1 MRYDLESTLP
11 ERAFKKSLFKNA
23 PATLEGGGKG
33 GGTPA
38 PTQATSYQ
46 TNVPEYAKPYVQN
59 MLNAT
64 QNQLFNTQKTTNP
77 DTGETS
83 TEITGFKPFKPYSSS
98 PSDYYAGFSP
108 LQQQAQSGAAN
119 MQMPGQI
126 ADASNMAQQAGLEA
140 LNSSYNPMSAGY
152 NQVRGAQAQAAQLG
166 NSPQAQAAAMQA
178 AQLGGAPLAQASQ
191 FGGPQNVNAQ
201 NVGTQDFTGQN
212 VQNYMSPYL
221 QGALDPQIAEMRR
234 QYGITGAQQQSQAA
248 KQGAFGGSREA
259 LMAAE
264 NQRNL
269 NTAIGS
275 TLGQGYQNAFQN
287 AQQQFNAQQ
296 QANLQAQQA
305 NQGANLQAG
314 LANQQ
319 MGYNTGLQNAQLQ
332 QQTNLANQ
340 GLLGQYGLQQGQFG
354 QAANQFNAANQ
365 QQANL
370 ANQQLAGQYGLQ
382 QGQFGQAANLANQQS
397 RNQAAL
403 ANQQAAL
410 QAQQANIGQQ
420 QFGANYRMQG
430 LQQANQAAQNL
441 GQLGGQQ
448 LSGQQS
454 IYNMQN
460 QLGGQQQALE
470 QSKINQAVQDYGT
483 AQQYPMMQLGLMSN
497 MLRGLPMQSTA
508 VQSYQAQAPVAQQA
522 AGLLGAYNAYAGKK
536 KGGEIKAMAKGGI
549 ADIPRYKSGVLVG
562 LENKIDDIAQSDAYA
577 QQGQKQLPKLMQQ
590 TTSPGIK
597 QLIATKQAE
606 DQLGQNM
613 SGVAAG
619 NTGDLGMNMAEGGI
633 IPRFATGTEVKDP
646 YGLNAAAAE
655 ATKGFATPQE
665 ALATQQA
672 LMSSGLQNVQA
683 NLSPEELEQQKYV
696 QERRAG
702 LSDKQRRAERMNEA
716 LAFLKF
722 GSTVGGLGTAA
733 TEGAKSYM
741 LGQGEI
747 QNKYDDLND
756 SLIKQAAEIKKAQR
770 AEAKGDIDKAQT
782 HYEKAESYKLAAVK
796 DNATLLNTLETHRM
810 DNASRERSAATTA
823 AAHNAARKFE
833 EDAVRDYAETHKVSI
848 GDALAVFKG
857 VGNKDATLKLN
868 AAHFADQTLG
878 TGGMATQYMALL
890 NSKKPEDREKAKT
903 MRQDL
908 INEYLAYANS
918 GSSLITPPPPAS
930 TKDKG
935 TVDTK
940 NPLLGGK

>member
-1 MRYDLESTLP
+1 MRYTLDAMLP
-11 ERAFKKSLFKNA
+11 ERAFRKSLFKNA
-23 PATLEGGGKG
+23 PATLEGGGG
-33 GGTPA
+33 GGQPSG
-38 PTQATSYQ
+38 PSKSEV
-46 TNVPEYAKPYVQN
+46 TNTNIPEYARPYVEN
-59 MLNAT
+59 MLGAT
-64 QNQLFNTQKTTNP
+64 QQQLFNTQQVTNP

-83 TEITGFKPFKPYSSS
+83 TQITGIKPYTPYSNN
-98 PSDYYAGFSP
+98 PTDYFAGFSP
-108 LQQQAQSGAAN
+108 LQQQVQQNVTN

-126 ADASNMAQQAGLEA
+126 ADASNMAQQAGLGG
-140 LNSSYNPMSAGY
+140 LNAQYNPMSAGY

-234 QYGITGAQQQSQAA
+234 QYGITGSQQQSQAA
-248 KQGAFGGSREA
+248 KSGAFGGSREA

-332 QQTNLANQ
+332 QQANLANQ

-420 QFGANYRMQG
+420 QFGANYRLQG

-448 LSGQQS
+448 LAAQQGILGLQS
-454 IYNMQN
+454 
-460 QLGGQQQALE
+460 QLGTQQQAN
-470 QSKINQAVQDYGT
+470 KQAMLDRASQIY
-483 AQQYPMMQLGLMSN
+483 AQQQNYPMMQLGQLESLFTGAPQN
-497 MLRGLPMQSTA
+497 VSQLG
-508 VQSYQAQAPVAQQA
+508 YQAPPSMVSQVA
-522 AGLLGAYNAYAGKK
+522 
-536 KGGEIKAMAKGGI
+536 
-549 ADIPRYKSGVLVG
+549 
-562 LENKIDDIAQSDAYA
+562 
-577 QQGQKQLPKLMQQ
+577 
-590 TTSPGIK
+590 
-597 QLIATKQAE
+597 
-606 DQLGQNM
+606 
-613 SGVAAG
+613 
-619 NTGDLGMNMAEGGI
+619 
-633 IPRFATGTEVKDP
+633 
-646 YGLNAAAAE
+646 
-655 ATKGFATPQE
+655 
-665 ALATQQA
+665 
-672 LMSSGLQNVQA
+672 
-683 NLSPEELEQQKYV
+683 
-696 QERRAG
+696 
-702 LSDKQRRAERMNEA
+702 
-716 LAFLKF
+716 
-722 GSTVGGLGTAA
+722 GLGTTGIAGLGLYN
-733 TEGAKSYM
+733 TMNRGA
-741 LGQGEI
+741 
-747 QNKYDDLND
+747 
-756 SLIKQAAEIKKAQR
+756 
-770 AEAKGDIDKAQT
+770 
-782 HYEKAESYKLAAVK
+782 
-796 DNATLLNTLETHRM
+796 
-810 DNASRERSAATTA
+810 
-823 AAHNAARKFE
+823 
-833 EDAVRDYAETHKVSI
+833 
-848 GDALAVFKG
+848 
-857 VGNKDATLKLN
+857 
-868 AAHFADQTLG
+868 
-878 TGGMATQYMALL
+878 
-890 NSKKPEDREKAKT
+890 
-903 MRQDL
+903 
-908 INEYLAYANS
+908 
-918 GSSLITPPPPAS
+918 
-930 TKDKG
+930 
-935 TVDTK
+935 
-940 NPLLGGK
+940 